1 MRRHLIGRVVLLTA
15 WMVFAAPAFA
25 GEAQWVE
32 VKSPHFS
39 VVTDGGEKRGRDVAI
54 RFEQMRAVFGTLLVK
69 SNVNLPVPLQIVAFR
84 NTKELRQFAPLW
96 NGKPTEVAGLFL
108 GNTDRSFILL
118 DLSVENPWAV
128 VFHEYA
134 HQLMDGNLAERMDPW
149 FEEGFAEYFASI
161 EVDGKQARVG
171 KIPEDTYRILQ
182 HTGLMKTADLL
193 RVQQNSRT
201 YNESGDR
208 RGGFY
213 AQSAMMVH
221 YLYDNNL
228 IPKLAKYFDLV
239 DDKKD
244 SVEDGW
250 QQALG
255 MSPSQFD
262 KTLRNYLSDGR
273 YKYYQMPTPTG
284 IVTTSYVITQLSAP
298 DSSAVLADVHLHS
311 PDYGQKAMD
320 EYQAILKT
328 DPKNPS
334 ALRGLGYAYLLKQ
347 NFEEA
352 GKYFQQAAE
361 GDSKDPRVHYYA
373 ALLMSRERTLGNAAN
388 IPVMTKELETSI
400 ALDPNYADA
409 YSLLSF
415 AYAYGGDPA
424 KGLQTM
430 RKAIALSPRNE
441 GYIYNLAQ
449 MYLNNKN
456 PDAAIALFQ
465 SLRKASNPALGK
477 QAGEMMEQAQG
488 MKSALA
494 SGTTVVMSGVVQ
506 VNQESAAAPP
516 DKVRATLK
524 GASDDASTEAPGKAL
539 LKTAAKEE
547 IKTQPASTPPRFVK
561 GKLSNVDCS
570 SAPGAILNLTAG
582 TRTLK
587 LHVPDTKDVI
597 VIGADAFSCAWT
609 NQRLAVNYVETSPGG
624 GEVMSVE
631 VQ

>member
-1 MRRHLIGRVVLLTA
+1 MLLSAGSVV
-15 WMVFAAPAFA
+15 A
-25 GEAQWVE
+25 GENQWVE

-39 VVTDGGEKRGRDVAI
+39 VVTDGGEKRGREVAV
-54 RFEQMRAVFGTLLVK
+54 RFEQMRAVFGALLVQ

-134 HQLMDGNLAERMDPW
+134 HQLMDGNLSEPMDPW

-182 HTGLMKTADLL
+182 QTGLVKTADLL

-208 RGGFY
+208 RTGFY
-213 AQSAMMVH
+213 AQSAMVVH

-228 IPKLAKYFDLV
+228 IPKLSTYFELV
-239 DDKKD
+239 DDKKVP
-244 SVEDGW
+244 VEDAI
-250 QQALG
+250 QQAFG
-255 MSPSQFD
+255 MSASQFD
-262 KTLRNYLSDGR
+262 KTLRNYVSEGR
-273 YKYYQMPTPTG
+273 FKYYQLPTPGG
-284 IVTTSYVITQLSAP
+284 IVTTNYVTNTLSAA
-298 DSSAVLADVHLHS
+298 DSSAVLAEVHLHS
-311 PDYGQKAMD
+311 PDYGQKAME

-328 DPKNPS
+328 DARNSS

-352 GKYFQQAAE
+352 GKYFQQALE

-388 IPVMTKELETSI
+388 IPIMTKELETSI

-409 YSLLSF
+409 YSLLAF

-424 KGLQTM
+424 KGLQSM
-430 RKAIALSPRNE
+430 RKAIVMSPRNE

-449 MYLNNKN
+449 MYLNNRN
-456 PDAAIALFQ
+456 PDAAIALFR
-465 SLRKASNPALGK
+465 SLQKSRNSSLAA
-477 QAGEMMEQAQG
+477 QAGGMMEPAQE
-488 MKSALA
+488 MKTALS
-494 SGTTVVMSGVVQ
+494 SGNGTVMSGM
-506 VNQESAAAPP
+506 
-516 DKVRATLK
+516 VRVEK
-524 GASDDASTEAPGKAL
+524 
-539 LKTAAKEE
+539 KEE
-547 IKTQPASTPPRFVK
+547 SRAGSPENGTVALKEAKAATVDQASPEVPMQASVKPIVKEEMKTPVASVPPRFVK
-561 GKLSNVDCS
+561 GKVVCVDCS
-570 SAPGAILNLTAG
+570 TSPGATLILTAG
-582 TRTLK
+582 ARTLK
-587 LHVPDTKDVI
+587 LHVPDTRHVI

-609 NQRLAVNYVETSPGG
+609 NQKLAVNYVETSPGEG
-624 GEVMSVE
+624 QVVSVE